1 MGKKFF
7 KNKFQSLFFQNIL
20 VSQSQNFTRES
31 HPSWT
36 VGIKNYS
43 DKNWML
49 DWILMPQ
56 EGATFK
62 FIVSQVPNLLLIYMK
77 SNFML
82 LFILNRMSICYV

>member
-1 MGKKFF
+1 MLLLKANYYEKKVEFF

-20 VSQSQNFTRES
+20 VSQSQNLTRES

-49 DWILMPQ
+49 DWILMP
-56 EGATFK
+56 
-62 FIVSQVPNLLLIYMK
+62 
-77 SNFML
+77 
-82 LFILNRMSICYV
+82 